1 MSPARKSYPFLHK
14 IAINY
19 LNSSRAKR
27 SVKPCDPLYSKILA
41 DFDIFNGLVTHFFR
55 KTVIR
60 CYTAGRPNI
69 KVLPHSDEEL
79 SRENP

>member
-14 IAINY
+14 IAINH

-60 CYTAGRPNI
+60 CYTAGRPD
-69 KVLPHSDEEL
+69 KVLPLSDEEL